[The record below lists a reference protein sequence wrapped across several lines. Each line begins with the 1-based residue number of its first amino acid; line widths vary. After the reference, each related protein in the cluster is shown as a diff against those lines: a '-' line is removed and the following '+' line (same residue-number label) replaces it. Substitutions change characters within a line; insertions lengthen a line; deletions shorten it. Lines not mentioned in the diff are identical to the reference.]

1 MRRRDMSTTGR
12 SLVLPSRFLTGL
24 VLLTLS
30 ELPAAA
36 VGATT

>member
-24 VLLTLS
+24 LLTLS
-30 ELPAAA
+30 ELPAA